1 MSVGSTLEYEP
12 THSTATKGATR
23 HRAMITLAGVTT
35 GGLTSG
41 VSDMPR
47 LRPLADHLCNEQEI

>member
-1 MSVGSTLEYEP
+1 MSVGSTLAYEP
-12 THSTATKGATR
+12 THSIATKGATR
-23 HRAMITLAGVTT
+23 HKAMITLTGVTT

-41 VSDMPR
+41 VPDMPR